1 MLPFDEFLNDPNEVH
16 SFIWGIREGLINPKE
31 LRPAEMP
38 TGIPNKIHDEVCE
51 DITKEYHYYLG
62 GFYFSKF
69 VYAWVIV
76 MALIL
81 GVNLL

>member
-51 DITKEYHYYLG
+51 EITKEYHYYLG
-62 GFYFSKF
+62 GFYFSKILY
-69 VYAWVIV
+69 V
-76 MALIL
+76 ALAVVAIKI
-81 GVNLL
+81 GVDLI